1 MSGIDRIARVQ
12 AANVQPSRASG
23 SRVDATPARFMRVW
37 AEMQAQTRA
46 SVAHVLRELAQVP
59 REVPQGPSR
68 ERP

>member
-1 MSGIDRIARVQ
+1 MFAKR
-12 AANVQPSRASG
+12 AA
-23 SRVDATPARFMRVW
+23 PARFMMVW
-37 AEMQAQTRA
+37 AGLQPQTRA